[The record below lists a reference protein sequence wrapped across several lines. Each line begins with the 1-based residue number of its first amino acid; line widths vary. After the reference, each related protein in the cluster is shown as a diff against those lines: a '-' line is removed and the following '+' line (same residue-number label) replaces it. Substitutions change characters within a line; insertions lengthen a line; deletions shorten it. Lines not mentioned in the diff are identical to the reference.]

1 MKAVREAASDL
12 GIPQMMIVTN
22 IDRACAETEKD
33 VKNVYKS
40 KYLKKKM
47 IEFHRRVGIPVNC
60 IFPVKNY
67 SDEIDLDPDV
77 DALILS
83 ALRTMLDFGDDFIAK
98 MKQ

>member
-1 MKAVREAASDL
+1 
-12 GIPQMMIVTN
+12 MMIVTN

-40 KYLKKKM
+40 KHLKKKM
-47 IEFHRRVGIPVNC
+47 LEFHRRVGIPVNC

-67 SDEIDLDPDV
+67 SKELDLDPDV

-83 ALRTMLDFGDDFIAK
+83 ALRKMLDFGDDFIDK
-98 MKQ
+98 HF